1 MLDKYNADPTLYA
14 SLLEYARINR
24 RNQTE
29 AEMALWNIVKAKGL
43 GVQILRQFI
52 IDHYI
57 VDFVCRPSKLVIEVD
72 GGYHSEPLQAED
84 DEMRTRR
91 LQSLGFRVIRF
102 TNEEILFHI
111 ENVIKTIKYNL

>member
-14 SLLEYARINR
+14 SLLESARINR

-29 AEMALWNIVKAKGL
+29 AEAVLWNVVKAKGL

-52 IDHYI
+52 IDQYI
-57 VDFVCRPSKLVIEVD
+57 VDFICRPSKLIIEVD
-72 GGYHSEPLQAED
+72 GGYHSEPRQVED
-84 DEMRTRR
+84 DEMRTKR
-91 LQSLGFRVIRF
+91 LQSLGFRIIRF

-111 ENVIKTIKYNL
+111 EEVIKAIKYNL